1 MSKLAQLRA
10 LRETQFEEQMSRKTK
25 KPSAAVKT
33 KKPSA
38 KTAAAKKGKTA
49 KSSPSITLAS
59 SEGLGEEEVK
69 IGRPTAYD
77 PKFVPIARKMCAMG
91 ATDYDLAQAFDVTT
105 VTIWNW
111 STRYP
116 EFFNAIKVEK
126 GEFDERVIRSLA
138 QRAVGYTFR
147 AVKITSYNGEI
158 TKTEYD
164 EHVPPDPQ
172 AARLWLTNR
181 RKEEW
186 RDRQELSGPNGGPL
200 QILDMSRV
208 SEEQLRDLAAA
219 GLSGIGA
226 TRAGQAPAG

>member
-25 KPSAAVKT
+25 KPSAPVKP
-33 KKPSA
+33 KKPRA
-38 KTAAAKKGKTA
+38 TTKAA
-49 KSSPSITLAS
+49 
-59 SEGLGEEEVK
+59 SEGIGNEESK
-69 IGRPTAYD
+69 RGRPTAYD
-77 PKFVPIARKMCAMG
+77 PAFVAIARKMCSMG
-91 ATDYDLAQAFDVTT
+91 ATDYDLAQAFGVTT

-116 EFFNAIKVEK
+116 DFFNAIKVEK

-147 AVKITSYNGEI
+147 AVKITSFNGII

-181 RKEEW
+181 RKEDW
-186 RDRQELSGPNGGPL
+186 RDRHEHTGPDGAPLMQPIINVTTSAGP
-200 QILDMSRV
+200 S
-208 SEEQLRDLAAA
+208 
-219 GLSGIGA
+219 
-226 TRAGQAPAG
+226 PA